1 MDSSNKP
8 KRRGGVGHPPKQKYF
23 SAAELVDKAAAR
35 LEAAQQRRINEMNI
49 DVPILC
55 DEVEAITHRK
65 RLTNQEITDLKLKV
79 NLLHERYV
87 LTQWE
92 EEAAVRSDVEKRI
105 EKQLNEKMQAAA
117 EEQATMS
124 PEEWNNIHRLRPDGK
139 RKPGPAPKKK
149 PTIFEVPPEVFGEE
163 QAPLSQELITELEQ
177 EYLMKEYEQIQEED
191 KRTLK
196 GKRVRAFDAYPPG
209 FRKVVTPLI

>member
-1 MDSSNKP
+1 MASRNKP
-8 KRRGGVGHPPKQKYF
+8 KRKVGRPPKKKYF

-35 LEAAQQRRINEMNI
+35 LEAAQKRRIDEMNI
-49 DVPILC
+49 DVPVLC
-55 DEVEAITHRK
+55 DEVEAITHRN
-65 RLTNQEITDLKLKV
+65 RLSNEEITDLKTKV
-79 NLLHERYV
+79 NLLYERYV

-92 EEAAVRSDVEKRI
+92 EEAAVRSDVEIRI
-105 EKQLNEKMQAAA
+105 EKQLNEKMQSAA

-191 KRTLK
+191 KRILK
-196 GKRVRAFDAYPPG
+196 GKRVRAFDAYPTP
-209 FRKVVTPLI
+209 RKQSKSFWI